1 MIKRTVSPV
10 EAGCLIADVITDFLN
25 NCWGLASG
33 AALTENDVPGGA
45 DPDTVEARG
54 VVVIAVVAIAVVL
67 RGYPI
72 FTADVVGL
80 KGEIFANA

>member
-33 AALTENDVPGGA
+33 APTENDVPGGA

-54 VVVIAVVAIAVVL
+54 VVVIAVVL

>member
-54 VVVIAVVAIAVVL
+54 VVVIAVVL